1 MRKANVRSAWPGHAS
16 SQPAMTQVRIG
27 PSFWSLRL
35 SARFVNYECFSC
47 DCDFEKSVDPCS
59 VSYSHNCL
67 YDTWGHFR
75 ISKGNIVWILFRCSM
90 ASLKNSLVQLANT
103 DFLVDIAGGRRTPCF
118 DDYL

>member
-1 MRKANVRSAWPGHAS
+1 MK
-16 SQPAMTQVRIG
+16 QVRRE
-27 PSFWSLRL
+27 PSSLNLCL
-35 SARFVNYECFSC
+35 SARFVDYECFSC

-90 ASLKNSLVQLANT
+90 ASLKNSSDQPANT
-103 DFLVDIAGGRRTPCF
+103 DFLVDIVDGPRPPCF